1 MYSVLMHEAD
11 VADDEACLHV
21 PCQRGERGSNDNQA
35 ARRVA
40 TQVS

>member
-21 PCQRGERGSNDNQA
+21 PCQSGRVGERGMGGPLS
-35 ARRVA
+35 
-40 TQVS
+40 